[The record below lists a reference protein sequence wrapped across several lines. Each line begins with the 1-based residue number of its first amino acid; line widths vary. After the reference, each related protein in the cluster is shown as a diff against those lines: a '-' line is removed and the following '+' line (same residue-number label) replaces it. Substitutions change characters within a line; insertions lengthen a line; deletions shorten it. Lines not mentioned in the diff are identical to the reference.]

1 MRRIMRHIPE
11 EELHSYLDQALSR
24 SQCVEIES
32 HLARCAWC
40 RASRDGIA
48 ALRDRTTALLST
60 LTPVRHRIPPSWENL
75 SLQAAARSS
84 RRVRLGQAGLWAASV
99 AAAVGLGWAGQ
110 GLLHRTATAPPRQ
123 AAQAVLGD
131 SGPVQRL
138 AVQTARQNPSAPE
151 TPPPAATRTSRRA
164 PTALAPKQRVVEER
178 SALMDSDSSVS
189 AYSPSEPVGSRLSA
203 GGLPSGDL
211 GLTGG
216 GMWRTL
222 SWDNAK
228 RERGESVPRIRGL
241 PVVEVQVAA
250 ASRDSSGQPTMI
262 VAQQLRSGQL
272 IHTIEGPATDVT
284 RLLASQRSEGKSPW
298 PTMDNDSTAVSDGT
312 MAMRHGDRMLA
323 IQASPSVPADSL
335 RAMIR
340 RLNAANR

>member
-1 MRRIMRHIPE
+1 MRHIPE
-11 EELHSYLDQALSR
+11 DELHSYLDQALSR

-40 RASRDGIA
+40 RDSRDSIA

-60 LTPVRHRIPPSWENL
+60 LTPVRHRIPPSWESL
-75 SLQAAARSS
+75 SSQAAVRGTQRSRRLQAA
-84 RRVRLGQAGLWAASV
+84 LWVATV

-110 GLLHRTATAPPRQ
+110 ALVHRSANVAPQ
-123 AAQAVLGD
+123 QAVNPVTRD
-131 SGPVQRL
+131 SAAGQQL
-138 AVQTARQNPSAPE
+138 AVQTAPQPTPKAAAAPVRR
-151 TPPPAATRTSRRA
+151 TPRPISEGVTPA
-164 PTALAPKQRVVEER
+164 QHVVEER
-178 SALMDSDSSVS
+178 SALMDSDSAASI
-189 AYSPSEPVGSRLSA
+189 YSPSEPVGSRLSA
-203 GGLPSGDL
+203 GGLPSSDF

-250 ASRDSSGQPTMI
+250 APRDSNGQPTMI

-284 RLLASQRSEGKSPW
+284 RLLASQRAEGKSPW
-298 PTMDNDSTAVSDGT
+298 PTVADSTAIADGT

>member
-1 MRRIMRHIPE
+1 MRHIPE

-60 LTPVRHRIPPSWENL
+60 LTPVRHRIPPSWESL
-75 SLQAAARSS
+75 SLRAAARSS
-84 RRVRLGQAGLWAASV
+84 RHVRLGRAGLWAASI
-99 AAAVGLGWAGQ
+99 AAAVALGWAGQ
-110 GLLHRTATAPPRQ
+110 ALLHRAPLALPQQ
-123 AAQAVLGD
+123 AAQAVLND
-131 SGPVQRL
+131 SGPVQQL
-138 AVQTARQNPSAPE
+138 ALQRPGEHTGTPEAPGPVI
-151 TPPPAATRTSRRA
+151 TPPGRRA
-164 PTALAPKQRVVEER
+164 GTVTAAKQRVVEER
-178 SALMDSDSSVS
+178 SAPMDSDSSVS

-203 GGLPSGDL
+203 GGLPSRDF
-211 GLTGG
+211 GLSGG

-222 SWDNAK
+222 SWDNAQ

-284 RLLASQRSEGKSPW
+284 RLLASQRPEGASPW
-298 PTMDNDSTAVSDGT
+298 PTMDSDSTAVSDGT

>member
-32 HLARCAWC
+32 HLARCARC

-48 ALRDRTTALLST
+48 ALRDRTTGLLAT
-60 LTPVRHRIPPSWENL
+60 LTPVRHRIPPSWESL
-75 SLQAAARSS
+75 SLEAAARGS
-84 RRVRLGQAGLWAASV
+84 RRSHLTQAALWAASL

-110 GLLHRTATAPPRQ
+110 TLVHRAPSAAPQQAVSPVLRDSAPIRQVALESAHQPARQAPAAAVGRPPRP
-123 AAQAVLGD
+123 AAE
-131 SGPVQRL
+131 R
-138 AVQTARQNPSAPE
+138 
-151 TPPPAATRTSRRA
+151 PPAARHV
-164 PTALAPKQRVVEER
+164 VVEER
-178 SALMDSDSSVS
+178 SAPMDSDSSAS
-189 AYSPSEPVGSRLSA
+189 MFSPSEPVGSRLSA
-203 GGLPSGDL
+203 GGLPSGDF
-211 GLTGG
+211 GLLDG

-250 ASRDSSGQPTMI
+250 APHDSSGQPTMI
-262 VAQQLRSGQL
+262 VAQQLGSGQL
-272 IHTIEGPATDVT
+272 IHTIEGPATDVS
-284 RLLASQRSEGKSPW
+284 RLLASQRTEGKSPW
-298 PTMDNDSTAVSDGT
+298 PTIDDSSGVAEGT

>member
-1 MRRIMRHIPE
+1 MRHIPE

-40 RASRDGIA
+40 RDSRDHIA
-48 ALRDRTTALLST
+48 GLRDRTTALLST
-60 LTPVRHRIPPSWENL
+60 LTPVRHRIPPSWESL
-75 SLQAAARSS
+75 SIQAAAARGVRHS
-84 RRVRLGQAGLWAASV
+84 RVARGAFWAASI
-99 AAAVGLGWAGQ
+99 AAAIGLGWGGL
-110 GLLHRTATAPPRQ
+110 GLLHQAPVTGSDQ
-123 AAQAVLGD
+123 AAVPVSGD
-131 SGPVQRL
+131 AAPVQQL
-138 AVQTARQNPSAPE
+138 AVQLAPAQE
-151 TPPPAATRTSRRA
+151 A
-164 PTALAPKQRVVEER
+164 PTPRTAPVEQPVASTSASVRHVVEER
-178 SALMDSDSSVS
+178 SAPMNSDSGASV
-189 AYSPSEPVGSRLSA
+189 YSPSEPVGSRLSA
-203 GGLPSGDL
+203 GGLPSGDF
-211 GLTGG
+211 GLIDG

-250 ASRDSSGQPTMI
+250 ASRDSTGQPTMI

-284 RLLASQRSEGKSPW
+284 RLLASQRTEGKSPW
-298 PTMDNDSTAVSDGT
+298 PTMDDSTGVVEGT

>member
-1 MRRIMRHIPE
+1 MRHIPE

-24 SQCVEIES
+24 SQCVEIER

-40 RASRDGIA
+40 RDERDGIA
-48 ALRDRTTALLST
+48 ALRDRTTALLSA
-60 LTPVRHRIPPSWENL
+60 LAPVRHRIPPSWESL
-75 SLQAAARSS
+75 SAQAAERGARHS
-84 RRVRLGQAGLWAASV
+84 RLLRGGLWAASV
-99 AAAVGLGWAGQ
+99 AAALGLGWAAEAAV
-110 GLLHRTATAPPRQ
+110 HRGPSIQPQ
-123 AAQAVLGD
+123 QAVLPAIHD
-131 SGPVQRL
+131 SAAIPEF
-138 AVQTARQNPSAPE
+138 AVQAPSRTAPVPDAPAASPVSDRQRPQRAGTARAQHA
-151 TPPPAATRTSRRA
+151 
-164 PTALAPKQRVVEER
+164 VVER
-178 SALMDSDSSVS
+178 SAPLDSDSTPTS
-189 AYSPSEPVGSRLSA
+189 YSPSEPVGSRLSA
-203 GGLPSGDL
+203 GGLPSSDL
-211 GLTGG
+211 GLTG

-250 ASRDSSGQPTMI
+250 SRDSTGQPTMI

-284 RLLASQRSEGKSPW
+284 RLLASQRTEGKSPW
-298 PTMDNDSTAVSDGT
+298 PTMSDSSAVADGT

>member
-1 MRRIMRHIPE
+1 MRHIPE

-32 HLARCAWC
+32 HLARCARC
-40 RASRDGIA
+40 RATRDGIA

-60 LTPVRHRIPPSWENL
+60 LTPVRHRIPPSWESL
-75 SLQAAARSS
+75 SLRAAQRG
-84 RRVRLGQAGLWAASV
+84 RGRIRLGQVGIWAASI
-99 AAAVGLGWAGQ
+99 AAALGLGFAGQ
-110 GLLHRTATAPPRQ
+110 GLMHRAPTAPAPVATQ
-123 AAQAVLGD
+123 PALD
-131 SGPVQRL
+131 DTGPVQQL
-138 AVQTARQNPSAPE
+138 AVQTPEAASQAPREVRPSVTRASQSAV
-151 TPPPAATRTSRRA
+151 TPPST
-164 PTALAPKQRVVEER
+164 QQQVIEER
-178 SALMDSDSSVS
+178 SAPMDSDSSVT
-189 AYSPSEPVGSRLSA
+189 AYSPSEPVGSRLSS
-203 GGLPSGDL
+203 GSLPSTDF
-211 GLTGG
+211 GLTSG

-228 RERGESVPRIRGL
+228 RERGEVPRIRGL

-250 ASRDSSGQPTMI
+250 APRDSSGQPTMI

-298 PTMDNDSTAVSDGT
+298 PTMGDSTAVSDGT

>member
-1 MRRIMRHIPE
+1 MRHIPE

-40 RASRDGIA
+40 RESRDGIA
-48 ALRDRTTALLST
+48 ALRDRTTGLLST
-60 LTPVRHRIPPSWENL
+60 LTPVRHRIPPSWESL
-75 SLQAAARSS
+75 SMQATARDTRRSS
-84 RRVRLGQAGLWAASV
+84 LAHAALWAASI
-99 AAAVGLGWAGQ
+99 AAAVGLGWGGL
-110 GLLHRTATAPPRQ
+110 GLLRQPPGTASPQ
-123 AAQAVLGD
+123 
-131 SGPVQRL
+131 
-138 AVQTARQNPSAPE
+138 
-151 TPPPAATRTSRRA
+151 AATRPGIDSAPVQQLVFQPPVTA
-164 PTALAPKQRVVEER
+164 PTPVLRVSHAESSAGGAPARHVVEER
-178 SALMDSDSSVS
+178 SAPMDSDSSAS
-189 AYSPSEPVGSRLSA
+189 GFSPSEPVGSQLSA
-203 GGLPSGDL
+203 GGLPSSDF
-211 GLTGG
+211 GLIDG

-250 ASRDSSGQPTMI
+250 ASRDSTGQPTMI

-298 PTMDNDSTAVSDGT
+298 PTMEDSTGVVEGT
-312 MAMRHGDRMLA
+312 MSMRHGDRMLA

>member
-1 MRRIMRHIPE
+1 MRHIPE

-32 HLARCAWC
+32 HLARCARC
-40 RASRDGIA
+40 RATRDGIA

-60 LTPVRHRIPPSWENL
+60 LTPVRHRIPPSWESL
-75 SLQAAARSS
+75 SLQAAARGG
-84 RRVRLGQAGLWAASV
+84 RRFRTAQLGLWAASI

-110 GLLHRTATAPPRQ
+110 GLMHQTPPAPAQ
-123 AAQAVLGD
+123 QAVRPVIGD
-131 SGPVQRL
+131 SAPVQQL
-138 AVQTARQNPSAPE
+138 AVQTAPEPSPVPE
-151 TPPPAATRTSRRA
+151 AAPPAVTRPSRRA
-164 PTALAPKQRVVEER
+164 AAASTPIHQVVEER
-178 SALMDSDSSVS
+178 SAPMDSDSSAS
-189 AYSPSEPVGSRLSA
+189 LDSPSEPVGSRLSA
-203 GGLPSGDL
+203 GGLPLSDI

-250 ASRDSSGQPTMI
+250 APRDSSGQPTMI

-284 RLLASQRSEGKSPW
+284 RLLASQRTEGKSPW
-298 PTMDNDSTAVSDGT
+298 PTMADSTAVSDGT

>member
-1 MRRIMRHIPE
+1 
-11 EELHSYLDQALSR
+11 
-24 SQCVEIES
+24 V
-32 HLARCAWC
+32 ARGA
-40 RASRDGIA
+40 
-48 ALRDRTTALLST
+48 
-60 LTPVRHRIPPSWENL
+60 
-75 SLQAAARSS
+75 
-84 RRVRLGQAGLWAASV
+84 LWAASI
-99 AAAVGLGWAGQ
+99 AAAIGLGWGGL
-110 GLLHRTATAPPRQ
+110 GLLHQAPVTGSDQ
-123 AAQAVLGD
+123 AAVPV
-131 SGPVQRL
+131 SGGAAPVQQL
-138 AVQTARQNPSAPE
+138 AVQLAPAQE
-151 TPPPAATRTSRRA
+151 A
-164 PTALAPKQRVVEER
+164 PTPRTAPAQQPVASASASVRHVVEER
-178 SALMDSDSSVS
+178 SAPMNSDSGASV
-189 AYSPSEPVGSRLSA
+189 YSPSEPVGSRLSA
-203 GGLPSGDL
+203 GGLPSGDF
-211 GLTGG
+211 GLIDG

-250 ASRDSSGQPTMI
+250 ASRDSTGQPTMI

-284 RLLASQRSEGKSPW
+284 RLLASQRTEGKSPW
-298 PTMDNDSTAVSDGT
+298 PTMDDSTGVVEGT

>member
-40 RASRDGIA
+40 RDSRDNIA

-60 LTPVRHRIPPSWENL
+60 LTPVRHRIPPSWESL
-75 SLQAAARSS
+75 SLQAAAARGIRRS
-84 RRVRLGQAGLWAASV
+84 RVARGALWAASI
-99 AAAVGLGWAGQ
+99 AAAIGLGWG
-110 GLLHRTATAPPRQ
+110 GLELLQQAPVTRSAQ
-123 AAQAVLGD
+123 AASPVSRD
-131 SGPVQRL
+131 SAPVQQL
-138 AVQTARQNPSAPE
+138 AVQLAPAREVAAPRAA
-151 TPPPAATRTSRRA
+151 PGPAASTSVPVRH
-164 PTALAPKQRVVEER
+164 VVEER
-178 SALMDSDSSVS
+178 SAPMDSDSGASL
-189 AYSPSEPVGSRLSA
+189 YSPSEPVGSRLSA

-211 GLTGG
+211 GLIDG

-222 SWDNAK
+222 SWDNAR

-250 ASRDSSGQPTMI
+250 ASRDSTGQPTMI

-284 RLLASQRSEGKSPW
+284 RLLASQRTEGKSPW
-298 PTMDNDSTAVSDGT
+298 PTMADSTGVAEGT

>member
-1 MRRIMRHIPE
+1 MRHIPE

-24 SQCVEIES
+24 SQCVEIER

-40 RASRDGIA
+40 RAERDGIA

-60 LTPVRHRIPPSWENL
+60 LTPVRHRIPLSWESL
-75 SLQAAARSS
+75 SLQAAARGNW
-84 RRVRLGQAGLWAASV
+84 RFRLRQAGLWAASI

-110 GLLHRTATAPPRQ
+110 GLMQRAPSAPAQQAESPALHDAPP
-123 AAQAVLGD
+123 AQ
-131 SGPVQRL
+131 QL
-138 AVQTARQNPSAPE
+138 AVQTAPEPPEARASAASRMQQ
-151 TPPPAATRTSRRA
+151 PAATASA
-164 PTALAPKQRVVEER
+164 PTHGEIEER
-178 SALMDSDSSVS
+178 SVPMDSDSIVS
-189 AYSPSEPVGSRLSA
+189 IYSPSEPVGSRLSA
-203 GGLPSGDL
+203 GGLPSSDF
-211 GLTGG
+211 GLSGG

-241 PVVEVQVAA
+241 PVVEVQVAGA
-250 ASRDSSGQPTMI
+250 PRDSSGQPTMI
-262 VAQQLRSGQL
+262 VAQQLGSGQL

-284 RLLASQRSEGKSPW
+284 RLLASQRAEGKSPW
-298 PTMDNDSTAVSDGT
+298 PTMDSDSTAVSDGT

>member
-1 MRRIMRHIPE
+1 MRHIPE

-60 LTPVRHRIPPSWENL
+60 LTPVRHRIPPSWDSL
-75 SLQAAARSS
+75 SLQAAARGS
-84 RRVRLGQAGLWAASV
+84 RRVRLGQAGLWAASI

-110 GLLHRTATAPPRQ
+110 GLLSRAPSAAPTQQ
-123 AAQAVLGD
+123 AALTVPSD
-131 SGPVQRL
+131 SGLVQQL
-138 AVQTARQNPSAPE
+138 AVQTSPETSRAPEAPRPAVTSTEQAAATPSA
-151 TPPPAATRTSRRA
+151 ARTHR
-164 PTALAPKQRVVEER
+164 TVEER

-203 GGLPSGDL
+203 GGLPSSDFD
-211 GLTGG
+211 LTGG

-298 PTMDNDSTAVSDGT
+298 PTMDDSTAVSDGT